1 MNIYEIGTKT
11 QDNTSIEKF
20 DKKILIKLDD
30 DDVKII
36 RKIIFGENKEEK
48 L

>member
-1 MNIYEIGTKT
+1 MNIYEIAKKEM
-11 QDNTSIEKF
+11 DNTSIEKF

-30 DDVKII
+30 EDVKMI
-36 RKIIFGENKEEK
+36 RKILFGENKEEK